1 MKLTCRMVSIPFQSA
16 FSHHRAT
23 RAVSESFWVE
33 ASYLGQLGIGEGC
46 PRSYVTGETPESCE
60 AFFERIAPL
69 ASTCID
75 DLPALQTFRK
85 EHHDDILRNPSA
97 WCAMELAMLDLLA
110 RIQGQS
116 VEVYVGWPV
125 LQGPFH
131 YSGVL
136 GSDVGGVFE
145 GKLKAHVDLGFQDF
159 KLKWGRDPVLNRSRF
174 EALKALVPNAKIRID
189 ANNCWEHVQEA
200 IKDLADWDV
209 SRVSQ
214 HDIWAIEEPLVSL
227 RFEDLLE
234 FSTLLDCRVILDEA
248 VCNVD
253 QLLPFLQHPDRF
265 LLNLRVSKCGGLLQA
280 SEMAAACKDAGMGVI
295 VGAQVGE
302 TSVLTRAALT
312 IAEVLGKHCVA
323 QEGAYGTYL
332 LSEDMTQST
341 LMFGRKGLLRPHDLG
356 LKDGFGLQPK
366 QV

>member
-85 EHHDDILRNPSA
+85 EHHDDILLNPSA

-116 VEVYVGWPV
+116 VEMYLGWP
-125 LQGPFH
+125 LIQGPFH

-136 GSDVGGVFE
+136 GSDTGGVFE

-159 KLKWGRDPVLNRSRF
+159 KLKWGRDPVFNQSRF
-174 EALKALVPNAKIRID
+174 DALKGLVPNAKVRID
-189 ANNCWEHVQEA
+189 ANNCWKHVQEA
-200 IKDLADWDV
+200 IKDLAGWDV
-209 SRVSQ
+209 SRKSQ
-214 HDIWAIEEPLVSL
+214 PAIWAIEEPLVSIQ
-227 RFEDLLE
+227 FEDLLE
-234 FSTLLDCRVILDEA
+234 FSILLDCQVILDEA

-253 QLLPFLQHPDRF
+253 QLLPFLEHPDRF
-265 LLNLRVSKCGGLLQA
+265 LLNLRISKCGGLLQA
-280 SEMAAACKDAGMGVI
+280 AEIAATCMDAGMGVI

-302 TSVLTRAALT
+302 TSVLTRAALS
-312 IAEVLGKHCVA
+312 IAEMLGKHCVA

-332 LSEDMTQST
+332 LSEDMTRST
-341 LMFGRKGLLRPHDLG
+341 LMFGPKGQLHIADLG
-356 LKDGFGLQPK
+356 LQDGLGLALK
-366 QV
+366 QT